1 MSRIIH
7 LLVGLVLFLTIEQ
20 NCYALSWNDLWY
32 NSNQQAAKLLKQHPE
47 SAAKL
52 FSDSRWQGVAYF
64 NSHDYQAAA
73 GSFATDKT
81 SDGFY
86 NQGNALAYQN
96 NYPGAIKA
104 YQEALKLNPQNQDA
118 QYNLDL
124 IKKLQ
129 QQQQQQSPQD
139 QKNSQSSQ
147 NQQNSQSSA
156 DSKNKNSAG
165 NKSDSNSSPGKSPEN
180 KAGQPPQNLAN
191 QAAKNNST
199 GTPKSGGQSAAQ
211 SGNSSSTNQGTK
223 ELAQSQPASQ
233 SGSSNGAAPQNNNI
247 ASKSQTN
254 PNNSPTAAGSHPG
267 KALPPNQPSSQ
278 QLQAAGN
285 KSNNNPANTGGVV
298 ATVGNSNQ
306 KMTPE
311 DREVAAVLS
320 QIPDDPGGLLRNKFL
335 RDYQNQSAQGSNN
348 GQ

>member
-73 GSFATDKT
+73 GAFATDKT

-96 NYPGAIKA
+96 NYPEAIKA

-129 QQQQQQSPQD
+129 QQQSPQD
-139 QKNSQSSQ
+139 QKNPQSSQ
-147 NQQNSQSSA
+147 KQQNSQSSA

-165 NKSDSNSSPGKSPEN
+165 NNSDNNSSPGKSAEN

-199 GTPKSGGQSAAQ
+199 GTQKSAGQSGTQ
-211 SGNSSSTNQGTK
+211 PGNNSSTNQGTK
-223 ELAQSQPASQ
+223 EPAQSQPASQ
-233 SGSSNGAAPQNNNI
+233 SGSNGAAPLNNNT

-254 PNNSPTAAGSHPG
+254 PNNSATAADSHLG
-267 KALPPNQPSSQ
+267 NAQPSTQPNSQ
-278 QLQAAGN
+278 QLQAAGS
-285 KSNNNPANTGGVV
+285 KSNNNPANSGGVV
-298 ATVGNSNQ
+298 ATAGNSTQ

-335 RDYQNQSAQGSNN
+335 RDYQNQSAQSSNN